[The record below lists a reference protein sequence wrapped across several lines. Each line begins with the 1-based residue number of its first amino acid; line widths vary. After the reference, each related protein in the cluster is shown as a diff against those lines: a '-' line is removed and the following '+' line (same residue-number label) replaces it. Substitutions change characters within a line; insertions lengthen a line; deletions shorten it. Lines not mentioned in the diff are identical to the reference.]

1 MNGTKMKNNFQKV
14 TVVTVTYNAEKYL
27 EQTIKSVIEQDY
39 PNIEYIIIDGA
50 SSDGTIDIIKKYE
63 SYITYWISE
72 PDSGIYDAMNK
83 GIDAATGEWI
93 NFMNAGDSFSSNNI
107 LTLISTYF
115 PFDYEMIYGG
125 FNFVDQFNNLSYN
138 QPLDLSYI
146 WEQMP
151 CCHQSVFIKTSVM
164 KHYKYDTK
172 YKINSDLD
180 LLLKIYTNKHKYKY
194 TNLPFSNF
202 LYGGIHTQDNPR
214 RYLDEIYITS
224 RYMKECKNIY
234 NHQSY
239 KNMKLEDP
247 NFRMDSK
254 ILYKIFNILL
264 DRIEYLNNN
273 YKFIIIYGNSS
284 IAKIIVKFI
293 KIEYKIADIN
303 SEVDT
308 STIINP
314 KNINNYP
321 YEIIVNSL
329 IDRNNQVTD
338 FLTTLNIDKAKIY
351 CLDLNIS

>member
-1 MNGTKMKNNFQKV
+1 MSGTKMENNLPKV

-27 EQTIKSVIEQDY
+27 EETIKSVIAQDY

-50 SSDGTIDIIKKYE
+50 SSDGTIDIIKKYKK
-63 SYITYWISE
+63 YISYWISE
-72 PDSGIYDAMNK
+72 PDNGIYYAMNK
-83 GIDAATGEWI
+83 GIDIATGEWI

-107 LTLISTYF
+107 LTLISKHFT
-115 PFDYEMIYGG
+115 FDYEMIYGG
-125 FNFVDQFNNLSYN
+125 FNFIDQFNNLSYN
-138 QPLDLSYI
+138 QPLDLYYI
-146 WEQMP
+146 WEKMP
-151 CCHQSVFIKTSVM
+151 CCHQSIFIKTSII
-164 KHYKYDTK
+164 KYYKYDTH

-194 TNLPFSNF
+194 IDIPFSNF

-224 RYMKECKNIY
+224 RYMKKCQNIY
-234 NHQSY
+234 NHESF
-239 KNMKLEDP
+239 KNMKVEDP
-247 NFRMDSK
+247 NFKMDSK

-264 DRIEYLNNN
+264 EKIQYINDN

-351 CLDLNIS
+351 CLDW